1 MDETADQTARALQA
15 AQLILDGVTTPEPE
29 EGIVGDAM
37 QEAFGR
43 LVEMGAIELAVEAPD
58 EDDEDG
64 EFEVEL
70 DIAPLLGGISLVVDH
85 LVDELTRR
93 GGMSREDIIATA
105 REALAR

>member
-1 MDETADQTARALQA
+1 MDETVDDTTRALQA
-15 AQLILDGVTTPEPE
+15 AQVILDGVTEPAP
-29 EGIVGDAM
+29 GGGVVGDAM
-37 QEAFGR
+37 QLAFGR
-43 LVEMGAIELAVEAPD
+43 LVEEGAIELAVEAPD

-93 GGMSREDIIATA
+93 GGMSREDVIATA

>member
-15 AQLILDGVTTPEPE
+15 AQLILDGVATPEPD

-43 LVEMGAIELAVEAPD
+43 LVEMGAIELAVEAP
-58 EDDEDG
+58 EEGDEDG

-85 LVDELTRR
+85 LVGELARQA
-93 GGMSREDIIATA
+93 GSSREAILAAA